1 MSMDNTNNQPNPSLS
16 IIELTSIINRTVS
29 EINRLKEQ
37 IKANKQMVDDSY
49 ENDKNYH
56 EQAEKVKDITKNL
69 KTIKQQ
75 ITKQPAVTQSSEKVK
90 GLREDIKDQQDALS
104 RYLAEYQKLTDAT
117 IIEDEN
123 GEIREI
129 IHTYKLVKKKRD

>member
-1 MSMDNTNNQPNPSLS
+1 MDNTNNQPNPSLS